1 MTKFTGLA
9 IVLAAVVG
17 ASLIT
22 PATSQAGW
30 LFNRNRGND
39 CCYQCGD
46 CCGYNYG
53 CCNQCGGCQYNYGCC
68 GQAVAAPAT
77 TATTTAAPCCSTT
90 YYYPSGSYYSSGYYY
105 PSYGGNTNGWYRVGN
120 VIINGRRWGD
130 AGYRYSHGDLIRW

>member
-17 ASLIT
+17 ATLIT

-30 LFNRNRGND
+30 LFNRGRCND

-46 CCGYNYG
+46 CCQYNYG
-53 CCNQCGGCQYNYGCC
+53 CCNQCGTCCQYNYGCC
-68 GQAVAAPAT
+68 GQTVAAPTT

-90 YYYPSGSYYSSGYYY
+90 YYYPSGYYYSGNYYQ
-105 PSYGGNTNGWYRVGN
+105 GNGVNTNGWYRVGN